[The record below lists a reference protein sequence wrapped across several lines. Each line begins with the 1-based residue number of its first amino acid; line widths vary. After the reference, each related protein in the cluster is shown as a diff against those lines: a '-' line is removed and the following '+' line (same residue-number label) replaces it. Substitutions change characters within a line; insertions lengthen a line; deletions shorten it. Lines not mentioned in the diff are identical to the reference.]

1 MMKVSSGNLLMLTV
15 FDFAERNKSFFSV
28 GGGGMLTGRGCAP
41 QVLGTFNTFH
51 LMASLEAGLD
61 VSGKFIVLAKKR
73 ML

>member
-1 MMKVSSGNLLMLTV
+1 MRALSKRVRFCMLFV
-15 FDFAERNKSFFSV
+15 FVFFSV
-28 GGGGMLTGRGCAP
+28 GVGGGRKLRGRGCAP